1 MKKMAQNMEK
11 FETGRKEYEY
21 YLLGKHFD
29 PNTEDGRK
37 IVNSVEMVAEN
48 CRGTNP
54 VSTGFESPSLPIW
67 AEAMAYRTPGT
78 HQYRE
83 PDVKDKILRDLSEL
97 KKYYYPE
104 KDRGEQEHWWI
115 VQVGDPLR
123 ILDILVLMYEELPDR
138 DEEIRRWTD
147 TILSFQDA
155 YGKSSHGRMETGAN
169 LMWKCHVYILAGIL
183 RGEQELVDQ
192 GNEWLSGM
200 MRYSHRISHPQA
212 GSFYDDGFYPDGSF
226 IQHYFF
232 AYTGGYGK
240 HMLCI
245 FAGLVYAFYRCGLL
259 TLKEEEIDFFCRAVQ
274 KSYLPLLVNGRFMDI
289 ARGREISR
297 CNCEDVIC
305 GRMVMR
311 ALCFFT
317 DALPREKAA
326 PIRMALK
333 QQLAFGNNREKI
345 CCDEDAFAEHYVM
358 PGMEEVLARLDEE
371 ILPEYSPVKEHFVF
385 GPMAKVVHRHGN
397 WSAAV
402 GMFSPFIACYE
413 MLGRECAGF
422 WHISDGALY
431 LYSGSTDQFSGDY
444 HAAVDPMRFPGT
456 TVDRD
461 PDRASAPQYSWY
473 MPDSKNPCAFA
484 GGAALGEYGSAG
496 LEYLGQG
503 KGKERSLKVK
513 KSWFFLGDEI
523 ICMGSGISS
532 ATGDEV
538 ETTVMN
544 RRLMPEAENLLT
556 VNETSYICRELEGGL
571 EEKNRSCGNVATD
584 KADKTGTV
592 RMLHLTDDC
601 GSGTG
606 VVFPCGGDVRILCEH
621 RRGTWN
627 SVTVEPGN
635 IKENDFAT
643 VWISH
648 GRNPE
653 NACYTYII
661 LPETDAERTK
671 AYTDAPDCEILECSG
686 KVHAV
691 RNRVT
696 GLTGMN
702 FWKEENA
709 CCSGIKANTQACVI
723 IKEEEKEITLAVSDP
738 TMQDRQIELELP
750 WDADGI
756 IRADREIEIIS
767 LAPLRVKADT
777 TGCDGRSICM
787 TAEKR

>member
-1 MKKMAQNMEK
+1 MKEMAQNTGK
-11 FETGRKEYEY
+11 FETARKEYER
-21 YLLGKHFD
+21 YLLGEHFD
-29 PNTEDGRK
+29 PGTEDGRK
-37 IVNSVEMVAEN
+37 IVSSVEMVAEQ
-48 CRGTNP
+48 CRGKSP
-54 VSTGFESPSLPIW
+54 VCTGYESPSLPIW

-78 HQYRE
+78 HCCRNPE
-83 PDVKDKILRDLSEL
+83 MKNKILREFAEL
-97 KKYYYPE
+97 KKYYNPE
-104 KDRGEQEHWWI
+104 KPRGEQENWWM

-123 ILDILVLMYEELPDR
+123 ILDILVLMYEELPQR
-138 DEEIRRWTD
+138 EAEIRYWTD

-155 YGKSSHGRMETGAN
+155 YGKSSHGRTETGAN
-169 LMWKCHVYILAGIL
+169 MMWKCHVYILTGIL
-183 RGEQELVDQ
+183 RGEQKLIDQ
-192 GNEWLSGM
+192 GNEWLSGLM
-200 MRYSHRISHPQA
+200 HYSHRISHPRA
-212 GSFYDDGFYPDGSF
+212 GAFYDDGFYPDGSF

-245 FAGLVYAFYRCGLL
+245 FAGLVSAFYRCGLL

-297 CNCEDVIC
+297 CNCEDIIC

-311 ALCFFT
+311 ALCFLT
-317 DALPREKAA
+317 DALPREKTA
-326 PIRMALK
+326 PIRAALK
-333 QQLAFGNNREKI
+333 QQLAFGDNRERI
-345 CCDEDAFAEHYVM
+345 CCDEDAFAEHYVA
-358 PGMEEVLARLDEE
+358 PGLEEVLARLDNET
-371 ILPEYSPVKEHFVF
+371 LPEISPEKEHFVF

-413 MLGRECAGF
+413 MLGRECTGF

-431 LYSGSTDQFSGDY
+431 LYSGSADQFNGDY
-444 HAAVDPMRFPGT
+444 HATVDPMRFPGT

-461 PDRASAPQYSWY
+461 PDRNLAPQYSWY
-473 MPDSKNPCAFA
+473 MPDSKNPCVFA

-503 KGKERSLKVK
+503 KEKERSLKVK

-523 ICMGSGISS
+523 VCMGSGISS
-532 ATGDEV
+532 MTGDEV

-544 RRLMPEAENLLT
+544 LRLMPEASNLLT
-556 VNETSYICRELEGGL
+556 VNGVPYVCRDIEGGS
-571 EEKNRSCGNVATD
+571 EWENRGSGSRIREKTTE
-584 KADKTGTV
+584 TGAV
-592 RMLHLTDDC
+592 RTIHLTDDC
-601 GSGTG
+601 GPGTG

-627 SVTVEPGN
+627 SVTLEPGN

-648 GRNPE
+648 GKNPE
-653 NACYTYII
+653 NSCYTYIM
-661 LPETDAERTK
+661 LPETDAERTA
-671 AYTDAPDCEILECSG
+671 AYADTPDCEILECSEA
-686 KVHAV
+686 VHAV
-691 RNRVT
+691 RSRVT

-702 FWKEENA
+702 FWKEEAA
-709 CCSGIKANTQACVI
+709 CCRGVKVNTQACVI

-750 WDADGI
+750 WDADRV
-756 IRADREIEIIS
+756 IRADREVEVVS
-767 LAPLRVKADT
+767 LSPLKVKADT
-777 TGCDGRSICM
+777 AGCDGRSICL
-787 TAEKR
+787 TVEKR